1 MSTTKTMTTAERQ
14 ARYEKQN
21 GRPGLT
27 PRQMHRIKKTELRL
41 EHGRHRKPKT
51 GIGRGQDKARG
62 RKSSYAHW
70 LGNAYRRWLRDARR
84 SNPRARLGRYT
95 PGKS

>member
-1 MSTTKTMTTAERQ
+1 MSTAKPMTTAQRQ
-14 ARYEKQN
+14 ARYVEQN
-21 GRPGLT
+21 GRLALT
-27 PRQMHRIKKTELRL
+27 PRQARHIRKTALRL

-51 GIGRGQDKARG
+51 GIGRGGDKVRG
-62 RKSSYAHW
+62 RKGSYAHW
-70 LGNAYRRWLRDARR
+70 LGNAYRRWLRAVRR